1 MKIITT
7 ILLLFISLNFY
18 PQSLSNPLE
27 NLPETDK
34 ILHFAGSYI
43 ITDFSYHFFEK
54 RTTKNKAILYSVLIG
69 ISVGVTKEIIDK
81 NWGKYGAEG
90 GDLIA
95 NGLGVSFAIITIK
108 F

>member
-1 MKIITT
+1 MKIITI

-27 NLPETDK
+27 KFETDK
-34 ILHFAGSYI
+34 MLHFAGSYI
-43 ITDFSYHFFEK
+43 LTDVSYHFLEK
-54 RTTKNKAILYSVLIG
+54 RMNKNKALLCSILIG
-69 ISVGVTKEIIDK
+69 VSVGVTKEIIDK
-81 NWGKYGAEG
+81 KWGNGAEG

-95 NGLGVSFAIITIK
+95 DGLGISFAIVIIK

>member
-27 NLPETDK
+27 KFETDK
-34 ILHFAGSYI
+34 MLHFAGSYI
-43 ITDFSYHFFEK
+43 LTDISYHFFEK
-54 RTTKNKAILYSVLIG
+54 RTTKKKAILYSVLIG

-81 NWGKYGAEG
+81 KWGNGAER

-95 NGLGVSFAIITIK
+95 DGLGISFSIIIIK